1 MRRFRIPLT
10 VLLGILLLV
19 DLIVG
24 YRLWESGWPAN
35 IVLTSPREDVEQVQV
50 LRVPFTGTDWLIL
63 ILLISTHALI
73 VYLVWKAW
81 RSAQVRL

>member
-1 MRRFRIPLT
+1 MRRLRIPLT
-10 VLLGILLLV
+10 VLLGLLLLV

-35 IVLTSPREDVEQVQV
+35 ILLTNPREGVEQVQV

-63 ILLISTHALI
+63 ILLIGTHALMI
-73 VYLVWKAW
+73 YVVWKAW
-81 RSAQVRL
+81 RSVRVRV